1 MFCKATN
8 LFIVSKVFQGLFSAL
23 PLFNTKICYFNITN
37 HLILYL
43 TMNLQSLDS
52 IKFTWTSISSKKIP
66 ADLKAGILSVII
78 LFARIIVASYAS
90 LSFFLFFGK

>member
-23 PLFNTKICYFNITN
+23 PLFNTKICYFKIAN
-37 HLILYL
+37 HLIFYL
-43 TMNLQSLDS
+43 TMNLQSVDS

-66 ADLKAGILSVII
+66 ADSIAGILSVLIY
-78 LFARIIVASYAS
+78 FARFIGVTYVS
-90 LSFFLFFGK
+90 LPLFPFSGM